1 MKYFFRVIYFVFL
14 LAPALSVALPVDGLT
29 DLDGQGAKLN
39 HSKNTELVVFWA
51 TWCPT
56 CKEKL
61 TGLLPKLN
69 EEKDLAVITINTD
82 KDADR
87 VKHYLQKE
95 GVRLPVLW
103 DPSRALR
110 KELKAFSVP
119 HWAVYKRAGVDKAWS
134 LVDSAPAFEWD
145 RVEKA
150 IKMTSSSVGG

>member
-1 MKYFFRVIYFVFL
+1 MKTIFRIIYFALFL
-14 LAPALSVALPVDGLT
+14 SPIASMGLPLNGLT
-29 DLDGQGAKLN
+29 DLEGQAAKIS

-51 TWCPT
+51 TWCPR

-82 KDADR
+82 KEASR
-87 VKHYLQKE
+87 VKHYLEKE
-95 GVRLPVLW
+95 RVTLPVFW
-103 DPSRALR
+103 DSSRELR

-119 HWAVYKRAGVDKAWS
+119 HWAVYKRAGVDKPWN

-150 IKMTSSSVGG
+150 LKTAVPVGG